1 MKQITQWEAF
11 DGEVFKTEAEC
22 KRHEREHAGAQ
33 LVGLSP
39 EQVMKALFRDESALA
54 LADAIEVAAYQIRK
68 ARIASGERKRR
79 RNGEAAP
86 QGAPETP

>member
-11 DGEVFKTEAEC
+11 DGEIFKTEAEC

-39 EQVMKALFRDESALA
+39 EQVQKALIREDTA

-79 RNGEAAP
+79 RNGETAP
-86 QGAPETP
+86 LGAPETP